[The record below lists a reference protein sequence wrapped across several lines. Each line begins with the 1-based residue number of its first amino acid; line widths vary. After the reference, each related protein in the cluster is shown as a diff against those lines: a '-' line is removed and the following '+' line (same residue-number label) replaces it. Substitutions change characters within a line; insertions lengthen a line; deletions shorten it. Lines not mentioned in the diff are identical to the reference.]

1 MKLYKVSKNK
11 NTIKLF
17 GLNFIK
23 NNKDKC
29 KYIYENKE
37 YELKEYLYIYDN
49 NNDEIEIKL
58 IINNVTDMNAIFS
71 NCSSL

>member
-1 MKLYKVSKNK
+1 MENKYTKNEITIIYKVSKNK

-37 YELKEYLYIYDN
+37 YELKEYLNIYDN
-49 NNDEIEIKL
+49 NIDEIEIKL
-58 IINNVTDMNAIFS
+58 IINN
-71 NCSSL
+71 